1 MSATAPANTLLGKT
15 TDYIDRY
22 APELL
27 TPIPRSLGRDVIG
40 RHDFRGT
47 DIWRLY
53 EITWIDERGLPV
65 VAAGEIHIP
74 ATSPNIVE
82 SKSLK
87 LYIGSLTQTVIK
99 SVADAA
105 DLIRRD
111 VSACVGAEVDVKID
125 SVDRWHC
132 PVRDIPGMLL
142 EKEAGDMRFTTY
154 EVDPTLLKAAPQEE
168 EDAKPV
174 AEILASNL
182 LRSRCPVTG
191 QPDHASITIGYL
203 GPKID
208 HQSLL
213 AYIVSFRRH
222 QGFHEQC
229 CETIFNDLMETFHPK
244 ALTVFCC
251 FTRRGG
257 IDISPFRSTEMD
269 MPGTIVRSV
278 RQ

>member
-1 MSATAPANTLLGKT
+1 MSANAPANTLLGKT
-15 TDYIDRY
+15 TDYIDHY

-27 TPIPRSLGRDVIG
+27 TPIARSLGRDAIG

-53 EITWIDERGLPV
+53 EMTWIDERGLPQ

-99 SVADAA
+99 SVKEAEE
-105 DLIRRD
+105 LIRRD
-111 VSACVGAEVDVKID
+111 VGACVGADIAVHL
-125 SVDRWHC
+125 SPVDRWHC
-132 PVRDIPGMLL
+132 PVRDVPGTLL
-142 EKEAGDMRFTTY
+142 EKEAGDMTFTVY
-154 EVDPTLLKAAPQEE
+154 DVDPTLLKPAPAE

-174 AEILASNL
+174 TEILSSNL

-229 CETIFNDLMETFHPK
+229 CETIFNDLMNAFKPQ

-269 MPGTIVRSV
+269 LPGTIVRSV

>member
-1 MSATAPANTLLGKT
+1 MTAPDNTLLGKT
-15 TDYIDRY
+15 TDYIDHY

-27 TPIPRSLGRDVIG
+27 TPISRSLGRDAIG
-40 RHDFRGT
+40 RSDFRGT

-53 EITWIDERGLPV
+53 EITWIDERGLPQ

-74 ATSPNIVE
+74 ASSPNIVE

-87 LYIGSLTQTVIK
+87 LYIGSLTQTVIH
-99 SVADAA
+99 SVDEAA
-105 DLIRRD
+105 ELIRRD
-111 VSACVGAEVDVKID
+111 VGACVGADI
-125 SVDRWHC
+125 SVHLSPVSRWHC
-132 PVRDIPGMLL
+132 PVRDIPGALL
-142 EKEAGDMRFTTY
+142 EDEAGDMRFSAY
-154 EVDPTLLKAAPQEE
+154 EVDPSLLKAAPSDDNE
-168 EDAKPV
+168 PV
-174 AEILASNL
+174 TEILASNL

-191 QPDHASITIGYL
+191 QPDHASVMIGYT

-229 CETIFNDLMETFHPK
+229 CEMIFNDLMKTFSPR

-269 MPGTIVRSV
+269 LPGTIVRSV